1 MTPIMTF
8 SVIALIVGFVT
19 AGLKIQFDRFFA
31 IILLVSLMGLSVA
44 GAVNTFLWIVFLSAG
59 YVLWKNR
66 EKIKGMPSQNKKK
79 FITLVPVLAFV
90 GVYAGSVLFSHV
102 SNHVLSFTLGVLAV
116 LYGLRLVFIHF
127 KPYELEYKNEKPIY
141 QKICGLFGLIV
152 SGFFAGFIGTTLK
165 PLKIPFAV
173 KIGKMNMG
181 QVYLG
186 NTITAFYASFF
197 AIILHSFYSSP
208 NMSMTI
214 NNVLLGI
221 SLWLA
226 IHIVF
231 ELTQMF
237 FKDKWRKPFQIFIG
251 LVLILV
257 AFKFF

>member
-1 MTPIMTF
+1 MTPLISF
-8 SVIALIVGFVT
+8 FVIALIVGFVT

-66 EKIKGMPSQNKKK
+66 EKIKGMPSENKRK
-79 FITLVPVLAFV
+79 FLTIVPVLAFI
-90 GVYAGSVLFSHV
+90 GVYAGSILFFHS
-102 SNHVLSFTLGVLAV
+102 SNLVLSVTLGVLAV
-116 LYGLRLVFIHF
+116 FYGLRLVFIHF

-141 QKICGLFGLIV
+141 QKICGLFGPVV

-186 NTITAFYASFF
+186 NTITAFFSSFF
-197 AIILHSFYSSP
+197 AIVLHSLYTTSS
-208 NMSMTI
+208 MAMTA
-214 NNVLLGI
+214 NNIFFGI

-226 IHIVF
+226 IHLVF

-237 FKDKWRKPFQIFIG
+237 FKEKWRRPFQIFIG
-251 LVLILV
+251 IILIIV

>member
-1 MTPIMTF
+1 MTPVISF
-8 SVIALIVGFVT
+8 SIIALIVGFVT

-44 GAVNTFLWIVFLSAG
+44 GAVNIFLWIVFLSSG
-59 YVLWKNR
+59 YMLWKNG
-66 EKIKGMPSQNKKK
+66 EKIKGMPAENKKK
-79 FITLVPVLAFV
+79 FITLVPVLAFI
-90 GVYAGSVLFSHV
+90 GVYVGSMLFSHV
-102 SNHVLSFTLGVLAV
+102 SSLVLSATLGVLAV

-127 KPYELEYKNEKPIY
+127 KPDELEYKNEKPIY
-141 QKICGLFGLIV
+141 QKICGLFGPVV

-186 NTITAFYASFF
+186 NTITAFYSSIF
-197 AIILHSFYSSP
+197 AIILHSFYTTS
-208 NMSMTI
+208 NMAMTA

-231 ELTQMF
+231 ELTQKF
-237 FKDKWRKPFQIFIG
+237 FKEKWRKSFQIFIG
-251 LVLILV
+251 LVLIIV

>member
-1 MTPIMTF
+1 MDNTISIF
-8 SVIALIVGFVT
+8 LIALIVGFVT

-44 GAVNTFLWIVFLSAG
+44 GAVNTFLWIMFLSAG

-66 EKIKGMPSQNKKK
+66 EKIKGMPSENKKK
-79 FITLVPVLAFV
+79 FITLAPALAFV
-90 GVYAGSVLFSHV
+90 GVFVGTILFSLA
-102 SNHVLSFTLGVLAV
+102 SGQVLSITLGVLAL

-141 QKICGLFGLIV
+141 QKICGLFGPVV

-173 KIGKMNMG
+173 KIGKMNLG

-186 NTITAFYASFF
+186 NTITAFYSSIF
-197 AIILHSFYSSP
+197 AIILHSFYGSS
-208 NMSMTI
+208 STTMTV

-221 SLWLA
+221 PLWFG

-237 FKDKWRKPFQIFIG
+237 FKDKWRKPFQILIG
-251 LVLILV
+251 LVLIIV

>member
-1 MTPIMTF
+1 MTYTIIF
-8 SVIALIVGFVT
+8 FVIAIIVGFVA

-66 EKIKGMPSQNKKK
+66 EKIKGMPQVNKKK
-79 FITLVPVLAFV
+79 FLTIIPLLAFV
-90 GVYAGSVLFSHV
+90 GVFVGTIIFNKV
-102 SNHVLSFTLGVLAV
+102 SNNVLMISLGILAL

-127 KPYELEYKNEKPIY
+127 KPHEFEYKNEKPIY
-141 QKICGLFGLIV
+141 QKICGLFGPVV

-186 NTITAFYASFF
+186 NTITAFYSSIF
-197 AIILHSFYSSP
+197 AIILHSFYVIHRTA
-208 NMSMTI
+208 MTA

-226 IHIVF
+226 IHVVF
-231 ELTQMF
+231 ELTQKF

-251 LVLILV
+251 LVLIIV

>member
-1 MTPIMTF
+1 MTHIIIFTI
-8 SVIALIVGFVT
+8 IALIVGVVT

-31 IILLVSLMGLSVA
+31 IILLASLMKLSITE
-44 GAVNTFLWIVFLSAG
+44 AVNVFLWIIFLSAG
-59 YVLWKNR
+59 YVIWKNR
-66 EKIKGMPSQNKKK
+66 EKIKKMPSANKKK
-79 FITLVPVLAFV
+79 FITLVPVLSFA
-90 GVYAGSVLFSHV
+90 GVYVGSALFSLV
-102 SNHVLSFTLGVLAV
+102 SNLVLSVTLGVLAV

-141 QKICGLFGLIV
+141 QKICGLFGPIV

-186 NTITAFYASFF
+186 NTITALYSSIF
-197 AIILHSFYSSP
+197 AILLHSFYTTSGAAI
-208 NMSMTI
+208 TV
-214 NNVLLGI
+214 NNIKLGI

-226 IHIVF
+226 IHMVF

-237 FKDKWRKPFQIFIG
+237 FKERWKKPFQIFIG
-251 LVLILV
+251 LVLIIV
-257 AFKFF
+257 AFRFF

>member
-1 MTPIMTF
+1 MNILIPIIV
-8 SVIALIVGFVT
+8 SAIVGFVT

-44 GAVNTFLWIVFLSAG
+44 GAVNTFLWIVFLSSG
-59 YVLWKNR
+59 YMLWKNR
-66 EKIKGMPSQNKKK
+66 EKIKGMPPENKKK
-79 FITLVPVLAFV
+79 FTTLVPVLAFI
-90 GVYAGSVLFSHV
+90 GVYAGSILFSHS
-102 SNHVLSFTLGVLAV
+102 SNFVLSVTLGVLAV
-116 LYGLRLVFIHF
+116 LYGLRLALIHF
-127 KPYELEYKNEKPIY
+127 KPYEFEYKNEKPIY
-141 QKICGLFGLIV
+141 QKICGLFGPIV

-186 NTITAFYASFF
+186 NTITAFYSSIF
-197 AIILHSFYSSP
+197 AIILHNFYTTSS
-208 NMSMTI
+208 MAMTA

-231 ELTQMF
+231 ELTQKF
-237 FKDKWRKPFQIFIG
+237 FKDKWRKSFQIFIG
-251 LVLILV
+251 LVLIIV

>member
-1 MTPIMTF
+1 MTPIISF
-8 SVIALIVGFVT
+8 FIIALIVGFVT

-44 GAVNTFLWIVFLSAG
+44 AAVNIFLWIVFLSAG

-66 EKIKGMPSQNKKK
+66 EKIKGMPAENKKK

-90 GVYAGSVLFSHV
+90 GVYTGSILFSRS
-102 SNHVLSFTLGVLAV
+102 SNLVLSVTLGVLAV
-116 LYGLRLVFIHF
+116 MYGLRLVFIHF

-141 QKICGLFGLIV
+141 QKICGLFGPIV

-186 NTITAFYASFF
+186 NTITAFYSSIF
-197 AIILHSFYSSP
+197 AIILHSFYTTSG
-208 NMSMTI
+208 MAMTA

-231 ELTQMF
+231 ELTQKF
-237 FKDKWRKPFQIFIG
+237 FKDKWRKLFQIFIG
-251 LVLILV
+251 LVLIIV

>member
-1 MTPIMTF
+1 MPFITSF
-8 SVIALIVGFVT
+8 VSIAVIVGFVT
-19 AGLKIQFDRFFA
+19 AGLRIQFDRFFA
-31 IILLVSLMGLSVA
+31 IILLISLMGLSA
-44 GAVNTFLWIVFLSAG
+44 TGAVNTFLWIVLLSSG

-66 EKIKGMPSQNKKK
+66 EKIKGLPSANKKK
-79 FITLVPVLAFV
+79 FLTLVPLLAFV
-90 GVYAGSVLFSHV
+90 GVFAGSAVFSRASNSSLSIVL
-102 SNHVLSFTLGVLAV
+102 GALAL

-127 KPYELEYKNEKPIY
+127 KPDELEYKNAKPIY
-141 QKICGLFGLIV
+141 QKICGLFGPVV
-152 SGFFAGFIGTTLK
+152 SGFFSGFIGTTLK

-186 NTITAFYASFF
+186 NTITAFYASIF
-197 AIILHSFYSSP
+197 AIILHGLYATQTAA
-208 NMSMTI
+208 MTV
-214 NNVLLGI
+214 NNIFLGI

-226 IHIVF
+226 IQIVF

-251 LVLILV
+251 LVLIVV

>member
-1 MTPIMTF
+1 MTPTILF
-8 SVIALIVGFVT
+8 FIVALIVGFVT

-31 IILLVSLMGLSVA
+31 IILLITLMKLSVFD
-44 GAVNTFLWIVFLSAG
+44 AVNTFLWIMFLSAG

-66 EKIKGMPSQNKKK
+66 KKIKGMPRVNKKK
-79 FITLVPVLAFV
+79 FLILVPILAFI
-90 GVYAGSVLFSHV
+90 GVFTGTLFFAKTTNSTLLV
-102 SNHVLSFTLGVLAV
+102 TLGLLAL

-127 KPYELEYKNEKPIY
+127 KPYELDYKNAKPIY
-141 QKICGLFGLIV
+141 QKICGLFGPIV

-186 NTITAFYASFF
+186 NTITAFYAAFF
-197 AIILHSFYSSP
+197 AIVLHSFYATSSRV
-208 NMSMTI
+208 MTM

-231 ELTQMF
+231 ELTQIF
-237 FKDKWRKPFQIFIG
+237 FKEKWGKIFQIFIG
-251 LVLILV
+251 IFLIVV

>member
-1 MTPIMTF
+1 MTNIIIFLAIP
-8 SVIALIVGFVT
+8 LIVGFVT

-31 IILLVSLMGLSVA
+31 IILLILLMKLSVVE
-44 GAVNTFLWIVFLSAG
+44 AVNTFLWIMFLSAG

-66 EKIKGMPSQNKKK
+66 EKIKGMPATNKKK
-79 FITLVPVLAFV
+79 FVTLVPLLALV
-90 GVYAGSVLFSHV
+90 GVFSGTMIFNTV
-102 SNHVLSFTLGVLAV
+102 SSQTLTITLGILAL

-127 KPYELEYKNEKPIY
+127 SSNEMDYKNTKPIY
-141 QKICGLFGLIV
+141 QKICGFAGPVV

-186 NTITAFYASFF
+186 NTITAFYSSIF
-197 AIILHSFYSSP
+197 AIILHSFYITSSIA
-208 NMSMTI
+208 MTA

-231 ELTQMF
+231 ELTQKF
-237 FKDKWRKPFQIFIG
+237 FKDKWRKPFQVFIG
-251 LVLILV
+251 LVLVVV
-257 AFKFF
+257 AFKLF